1 MNEGLNFRGLVFSR
15 YKSVTDFAKAVGW
28 SRNKASRILNGVQEP
43 DSHDIVVMTKALN
56 ITSQKAFINIFF
68 TELSTLV
75 TENQ

>member
-1 MNEGLNFRGLVFSR
+1 MNEGVNFRGLVFSQ
-15 YKSVTDFAKAVGW
+15 YKSVSDFAKAVGW

-56 ITSQKAFINIFF
+56 ITNQKTFINIFF

-75 TENQ
+75 TENR